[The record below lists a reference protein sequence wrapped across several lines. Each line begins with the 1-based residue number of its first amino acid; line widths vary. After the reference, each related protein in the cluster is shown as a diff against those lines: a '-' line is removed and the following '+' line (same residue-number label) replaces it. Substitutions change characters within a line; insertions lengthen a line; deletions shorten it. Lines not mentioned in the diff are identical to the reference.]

1 MDRAKIK
8 VKRLLIKKE
17 KDQRWKKSKK
27 VKASERIVT
36 KGRKAD
42 NLIDIYIYIYTRHH
56 FLTIVMSRRIIRVN
70 GATRKLSF
78 VRDYYI
84 KNLVDAISSSLKEFF
99 N

>member
-1 MDRAKIK
+1 MEEEQESEGERKNRYKRTKSWQFDRY
-8 VKRLLIKKE
+8 
-17 KDQRWKKSKK
+17 
-27 VKASERIVT
+27 
-36 KGRKAD
+36 
-42 NLIDIYIYIYTRHH
+42 IYIYIYTRHH

-99 N
+99 NWRSYAVDFTARASRLLG

>member
-1 MDRAKIK
+1 M
-8 VKRLLIKKE
+8 
-17 KDQRWKKSKK
+17 
-27 VKASERIVT
+27 KASERIVT

-42 NLIDIYIYIYTRHH
+42 NLVDIHIYICVYTRHH

>member
-1 MDRAKIK
+1 MEEEQESEGERKNRYKRTKSWQFDR
-8 VKRLLIKKE
+8 
-17 KDQRWKKSKK
+17 
-27 VKASERIVT
+27 
-36 KGRKAD
+36 
-42 NLIDIYIYIYTRHH
+42 YIYTRHH

-99 N
+99 NWRSYAVDVTARASRLLG

>member
-1 MDRAKIK
+1 MEEEQESEGERKNRYKSWQFDR
-8 VKRLLIKKE
+8 
-17 KDQRWKKSKK
+17 
-27 VKASERIVT
+27 
-36 KGRKAD
+36 
-42 NLIDIYIYIYTRHH
+42 YIYIYTRHH

-99 N
+99 NWRSYAVDVTARASRLLG